1 MNSKFRFFD
10 ISELRV
16 LKPFPPFCTRQEGFG
31 FYHPSQPISNKKKEL
46 LVLISM
52 RCRNPEFLFT
62 DFLFVSM
69 CWDILRA
76 VKKPEGNVF
85 LSGYEN

>member
-16 LKPFPPFCTRQEGFG
+16 LKPFQTFCTRQGGFG
-31 FYHPSQPISNKKKEL
+31 FYHPSQPISNRKKEL

-69 CWDILRA
+69 CWHILRP

-85 LSGYEN
+85 VSRYQN